1 VKKFTRS
8 ALIVGL
14 GRFGSASA
22 ERLTELGWDVV
33 GVDKNP
39 LVVQDMSDRLTH
51 VLELDA
57 ADEEALATAGVAD
70 YSVCVVSRGESVES
84 SILLVLNLQNL
95 GARRIVAKATSQY
108 HAKILRR
115 LGVED
120 IIFPEIDAGTRLA
133 EMLQA
138 PHLTWWTHLDS
149 ERLIGLIKVP
159 KSRAGCPLDLWEASR
174 RPSLEIL
181 AHLDSRGKTLVIDRH
196 APLKEGEIL
205 LVSGLSNDLLAFG
218 Q

>member
-1 VKKFTRS
+1 MKKFTRS
-8 ALIVGL
+8 ALIIGL
-14 GRFGSASA
+14 GRFGSATA
-22 ERLTELGWDVV
+22 KRLAELGWDVV

-39 LVVQDMSDRLTH
+39 LVVQHMSDYLTH

-57 ADEEALATAGVAD
+57 ADEDALATVGVAD
-70 YSVCVVSRGESVES
+70 FSVCIVSRGESVES

-95 GARRIVAKATSQY
+95 GARRIVAKAISPY
-108 HAKILRR
+108 HAKIIRR

-120 IIFPEIDAGTRLA
+120 IIFPEMDAGRRLA
-133 EMLQA
+133 ETLQA
-138 PHLTWWTHLDS
+138 PHLTWWTQLDS

-159 KSRAGCPLDLWEASR
+159 KSRSGSPLDLWEASR
-174 RPSLEIL
+174 RPSLAIL
-181 AHLDSRGKTLVIDRH
+181 AHLDSSGKPLIIDRH

-205 LVSGLSNDLLAFG
+205 LVSGLSSDLLAFG